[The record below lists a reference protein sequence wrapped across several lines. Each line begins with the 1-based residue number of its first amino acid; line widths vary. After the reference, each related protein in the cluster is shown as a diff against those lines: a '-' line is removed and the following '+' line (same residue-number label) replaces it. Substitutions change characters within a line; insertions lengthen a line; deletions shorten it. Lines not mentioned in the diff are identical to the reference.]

1 MFKGNK
7 NLIVGLFVSI
17 SLAVFIGFVLWL
29 TGRSGTEEVD
39 QYSMLFQRDVSGLSV
54 GGPVS
59 FMGVNIGSVTAMQLI
74 RRDDMTV
81 RVDIEVL
88 ASTPVDS
95 GTFASL
101 AFQGITGVA
110 VINLGSDPGSH
121 APIELTEGVQ
131 YPVIP
136 VRDVGFS
143 ALLSRAP
150 EIMDGLDEL
159 LAQANLLLGEQ
170 NRAAITSTLED
181 LQAILSS
188 LAQSKETIARLPDEL
203 SQVLAGAQATIGQL
217 QGVIK
222 GIEPNLLSTME
233 NVNVAGEKLA
243 SLTSRLD
250 KLIEENEAEM
260 HRFIEQGLGE
270 VPALL
275 NNASQALRELEKLVQ
290 ELADNPSQLV
300 HRPRE
305 DELEIDP

>member
-1 MFKGNK
+1 MFKGNN
-7 NLIVGLFVSI
+7 NLIVGLFVAISI
-17 SLAVFIGFVLWL
+17 AVFVGFVLWL
-29 TGRSGTEEVD
+29 TGRSGAEEMNR
-39 QYSMLFQRDVSGLSV
+39 YSMLFQRDVSGLSV

-59 FMGVNIGSVTAMQLI
+59 FMGVNIGSVTGMQLV
-74 RRDDMTV
+74 RREDMTV

-110 VINLGSDPGSH
+110 VINLSSDPGSH
-121 APIELTEGVQ
+121 AALELTEGVQ

-143 ALLSRAP
+143 ALLARAP

-159 LAQANLLLGEQ
+159 LSQANLLLGEQ
-170 NRAAITSTLED
+170 NRAAIGKTLED
-181 LQAILSS
+181 LQLIISS
-188 LAQSKETIARLPDEL
+188 LAESKETIARLPDEL
-203 SQVLAGAQATIGQL
+203 SQVLAGVQDTIGQL

-222 GIEPNLLSTME
+222 GVEPNLLSTME
-233 NVNVAGEKLA
+233 NVNRASEKLA

-250 KLIEENEAEM
+250 KLVAENEAEI
-260 HRFIEQGLGE
+260 HRFVEEGLGE

-275 NNASQALRELEKLVQ
+275 NNASQTLRELKKLIQ
-290 ELADNPSQLV
+290 ELADNPSQLI

>member
-7 NLIVGLFVSI
+7 NLIVGLFVAISI
-17 SLAVFIGFVLWL
+17 AVFVGFVLWL
-29 TGRSGTEEVD
+29 TGRSGAEEMNR
-39 QYSMLFQRDVSGLSV
+39 YSMLFQRDVSGLSV

-59 FMGVNIGSVTAMQLI
+59 FMGVNIGSVTGMQLV
-74 RRDDMTV
+74 RREDMTV

-88 ASTPVDS
+88 ESTPVDS

-110 VINLGSDPGSH
+110 VINLSSDPGSH
-121 APIELTEGVQ
+121 APIELTAGIE

-143 ALLSRAP
+143 ALLARAP
-150 EIMDGLDEL
+150 EIMDGLDDL
-159 LAQANLLLGEQ
+159 LTQANELLGEQ
-170 NRAAITSTLED
+170 NRAAISKTLED
-181 LQAILSS
+181 LQLIISA
-188 LAQSKETIARLPDEL
+188 LAESKETIARLPDEL
-203 SQVLAGAQATIGQL
+203 SQVLAGVQDTIGQL

-222 GIEPNLLSTME
+222 GVEPDLLATME
-233 NVNVAGEKLA
+233 NVNRASEKLA

-250 KLIEENEAEM
+250 KLVAENEAEI
-260 HRFIEQGLGE
+260 HRFVEEGLGE

-275 NNASQALRELEKLVQ
+275 NNASQALRELEKLIQ
-290 ELADNPSQLV
+290 ELADNPSQLI

>member
-150 EIMDGLDEL
+150 EIMDGMDEL

-260 HRFIEQGLGE
+260 HRFIEEGLGE

>member
-150 EIMDGLDEL
+150 EIMDGLDEF

-203 SQVLAGAQATIGQL
+203 SQVLTGAQATIGQL

-222 GIEPNLLSTME
+222 EIEPNLLSTME
-233 NVNVAGEKLA
+233 NVNLAGEKLA

-250 KLIEENEAEM
+250 KLMEENEAEM
-260 HRFIEQGLGE
+260 HRFIEEGLGE

>member
-29 TGRSGTEEVD
+29 TGRS
-39 QYSMLFQRDVSGLSV
+39 
-54 GGPVS
+54 PVS
-59 FMGVNIGSVTAMQLI
+59 FMGVNIGSVTTMQLI

-121 APIELTEGVQ
+121 EPIELTEGVQ

-260 HRFIEQGLGE
+260 HRFIEEGLGE

>member
-260 HRFIEQGLGE
+260 HRFIEEGLGE

>member
-7 NLIVGLFVSI
+7 NLIVGLFVAISI
-17 SLAVFIGFVLWL
+17 AVFVGFVLWL
-29 TGRSGTEEVD
+29 TGRSGAEEMNR
-39 QYSMLFQRDVSGLSV
+39 YSMLFQRDVSGLSV
-54 GGPVS
+54 GGPVN
-59 FMGVNIGSVTAMQLI
+59 FMGVNIGSVTGMQLL
-74 RRDDMTV
+74 RREDMTV

-88 ASTPVDS
+88 ESTPVDS

-110 VINLGSDPGSH
+110 VINLSSDPGSH
-121 APIELTEGVQ
+121 APIEMTAGVE

-143 ALLSRAP
+143 ALLARAP
-150 EIMDGLDEL
+150 EIMDGLDDL
-159 LAQANLLLGEQ
+159 LTQANELLGEQ
-170 NRAAITSTLED
+170 NRAAIASTLED
-181 LQAILSS
+181 LQLIISA
-188 LAQSKETIARLPDEL
+188 LAESKETIARLPDEL
-203 SQVLAGAQATIGQL
+203 SQVLAGVQDTIGQL

-222 GIEPNLLSTME
+222 GVEPNLLSTME
-233 NVNVAGEKLA
+233 NVNRASEKLA

-250 KLIEENEAEM
+250 KLVAENEAEI
-260 HRFIEQGLGE
+260 HRFVEEGLGE

-275 NNASQALRELEKLVQ
+275 NNASRALRELEKLIQ
-290 ELADNPSQLV
+290 ELADNPSQLI

>member
-7 NLIVGLFVSI
+7 NLIVGLFVGISI
-17 SLAVFIGFVLWL
+17 AVFVGFVLWL
-29 TGRSGTEEVD
+29 TGRSGAEEMKH
-39 QYSMLFQRDVSGLSV
+39 YSMLFQRDVSGLSV

-59 FMGVNIGSVTAMQLI
+59 FMGVNIGSVTGMQLI

-88 ASTPVDS
+88 ESTPVDG

-110 VINLGSDPGSH
+110 VINLSSDPGSH
-121 APIELTEGVQ
+121 PPLELTAGVD

-150 EIMDGLDEL
+150 KIMDGLDEL
-159 LAQANLLLGEQ
+159 LAQANKLLGEQ
-170 NRAAITSTLED
+170 NRAAISSTLED
-181 LQAILSS
+181 LQAIMSS
-188 LAQSKETIARLPDEL
+188 LAESKETIARLPEEL
-203 SQVLAGAQATIGQL
+203 SQVLAGVQETIDQL
-217 QGVIK
+217 QGVIRDVQ
-222 GIEPNLLSTME
+222 PSLASTMD
-233 NVNVAGEKLA
+233 NVNRTSEKLV
-243 SLTSRLD
+243 SLTTRLD
-250 KLIEENEAEM
+250 KLVEENEAEI
-260 HRFIEQGLGE
+260 HRFIEEGLGE

>member
-7 NLIVGLFVSI
+7 NLIVGLFVAISI
-17 SLAVFIGFVLWL
+17 AVFVGFVLWL
-29 TGRSGTEEVD
+29 TGRSGAEELNR
-39 QYSMLFQRDVSGLSV
+39 YSLLFQRDVSGLSV

-59 FMGVNIGSVTAMQLI
+59 FMGVNIGSVTGMQLV

-95 GTFASL
+95 GTFGSL

-110 VINLGSDPGSH
+110 VINLSSDPGSH
-121 APIELTEGVQ
+121 PPIELTAGVE

-159 LAQANLLLGEQ
+159 LTQANLLLGEQ
-170 NRAAITSTLED
+170 NRAAIASTLED
-181 LQAILSS
+181 LQHILSS
-188 LAQSKETIARLPDEL
+188 LAESKETIARLPGEL
-203 SQVLAGAQATIGQL
+203 SQVLADAQVTIKQL

-222 GIEPNLLSTME
+222 GVEPNLLSTME
-233 NVNVAGEKLA
+233 NVNRASEKLA

-250 KLIEENEAEM
+250 KLVEENEAEI
-260 HRFIEQGLGE
+260 HRFVEEGLGE
-270 VPALL
+270 VPELL
-275 NNASQALRELEKLVQ
+275 NNASQALRELEKLMQ
-290 ELADNPSQLV
+290 ELADNPSQLI

>member
-1 MFKGNK
+1 MFKGNN
-7 NLIVGLFVSI
+7 NLIVGLFVAISI
-17 SLAVFIGFVLWL
+17 AVFVGFVLWL
-29 TGRSGTEEVD
+29 TGRSGAEEMNR
-39 QYSMLFQRDVSGLSV
+39 YSMLFQRDVSGLSV

-59 FMGVNIGSVTAMQLI
+59 FMGVNIGSVTGMQLV
-74 RRDDMTV
+74 RREDMTV

-110 VINLGSDPGSH
+110 VINLSSDPGSH
-121 APIELTEGVQ
+121 PALELTEGVK

-159 LAQANLLLGEQ
+159 LSQANLLLGEQ
-170 NRAAITSTLED
+170 NRAAITSTLES
-181 LQAILSS
+181 LQAVLSS
-188 LAQSKETIARLPDEL
+188 LAESKETIARLPDEL

-217 QGVIK
+217 QDVIK

-233 NVNVAGEKLA
+233 NVNRASEKLA

-250 KLIEENEAEM
+250 KVVAENEAEI
-260 HRFIEQGLGE
+260 HRFVEEGLGE

-275 NNASQALRELEKLVQ
+275 YNANQALRELEKLIQ
-290 ELADNPSQLV
+290 ELADNPSQLI

>member
-1 MFKGNK
+1 M
-7 NLIVGLFVSI
+7 
-17 SLAVFIGFVLWL
+17 
-29 TGRSGTEEVD
+29 
-39 QYSMLFQRDVSGLSV
+39 
-54 GGPVS
+54 S

-110 VINLGSDPGSH
+110 VINLSSDPGSH

-260 HRFIEQGLGE
+260 HRFIEEGLGE